1 MALAH
6 DGILPIKQT
15 NHNHQ
20 PKKFKNLMMTKGHH
34 SWGASSSFN
43 SKDVYCNKNKKMMM
57 ISLNLP

>member
-20 PKKFKNLMMTKGHH
+20 PKKIQKFDDDQRTPFLGSFKL
-34 SWGASSSFN
+34 
-43 SKDVYCNKNKKMMM
+43 
-57 ISLNLP
+57 LQ